1 MSKEETIVEIAEA
14 LALGRDAFWM
24 ALSTGLPILG
34 IGLVVGLM
42 ISMFQAVTQL
52 QEQTLTFVPKILAM
66 MGAAAVFIPWI
77 ADQLV
82 AYTRAMFQGV
92 PW

>member
-1 MSKEETIVEIAEA
+1 MEIAEA
-14 LALGRDAFWM
+14 LDLGRDAFWM

-42 ISMFQAVTQL
+42 ISMVQAVTQL

-66 MGAAAVFIPWI
+66 VVAAAVFIPWI
-77 ADQLV
+77 AEQLI
-82 AYTRAMFQGV
+82 AYTRASFQGV